1 MSDKRPVFHR
11 VGPDG
16 KVHTI
21 HRRNPHASGQ
31 HEGHHHSHEQK
42 KDAYYDRDLNRWVFP
57 DSPAIAEENTFD
69 RRASMVHP
77 VKELNLKRFIAEK
90 THLITGEMENV
101 IKHLEQEQEKARRAL
116 QQYTEELR
124 KLDEMKWND
133 LKDFDDV
140 GNWYS
145 HNHGK
150 LHF

>member
-1 MSDKRPVFHR
+1 MYERQTFRISSR
-11 VGPDG
+11 GP
-16 KVHTI
+16 
-21 HRRNPHASGQ
+21 R
-31 HEGHHHSHEQK
+31 
-42 KDAYYDRDLNRWVFP
+42 L
-57 DSPAIAEENTFD
+57 
-69 RRASMVHP
+69 
-77 VKELNLKRFIAEK
+77 
-90 THLITGEMENV
+90 
-101 IKHLEQEQEKARRAL
+101 KHLEQEQEKARRAL